1 MFPDQLHVGGQLNIE
16 IMSHVSSI
24 VSHKMKGEDKL
35 CRGIGQSPNSG
46 SKENSHKKAGGL
58 ISSVKT
64 YTESIAYLYLGVR
77 QPLYIMLQS
86 SVCTSPYI

>member
-1 MFPDQLHVGGQLNIE
+1 MFPDQLHVWGQLNIE

-35 CRGIGQSPNSG
+35 CRGIGQPPNNR
-46 SKENSHKKAGGL
+46 SKEDSHKKEQDL

-64 YTESIAYLYLGVR
+64 YMESIVYLYLSVR
-77 QPLYIMLQS
+77 QPLYIML
-86 SVCTSPYI
+86 